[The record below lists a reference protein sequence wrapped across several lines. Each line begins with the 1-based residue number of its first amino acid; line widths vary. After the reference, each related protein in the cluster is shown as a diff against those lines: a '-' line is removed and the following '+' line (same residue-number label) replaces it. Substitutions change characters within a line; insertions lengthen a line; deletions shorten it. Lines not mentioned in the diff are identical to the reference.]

1 MAIKKKTALIWQN
14 FVTMLIQ
21 LESTETYISS
31 LEICKENTIK
41 EINGLKYPIKLF
53 QKKKLKN

>member
-41 EINGLKYPIKLF
+41 EINGLKYPIKPF

>member
-1 MAIKKKTALIWQN
+1 
-14 FVTMLIQ
+14 MLIQ
-21 LESTETYISS
+21 LESRQMYIPS

-41 EINGLKYPIKLF
+41 EITGLMYPIKLF